1 MKTDE
6 QTTQTLNALNDHPDP
21 EIYKT
26 ATHFLNTVRGQ
37 YIVGQ
42 ALAVA
47 IKQLSQVPEHR
58 KEKSNIRDMI
68 FLLDNIFP
76 MGKIFFIN
84 TEELS
89 QGKQDDT
96 NND

>member
-6 QTTQTLNALNDHPDP
+6 HPTQTLTSRSGHPDP
-21 EIYKT
+21 ELYEN
-26 ATHFLNTVRGQ
+26 ATHFLNTARGN

-47 IKQLSQVPEHR
+47 IKQLSLVPDPHKEH
-58 KEKSNIRDMI
+58 SNIRDMI

-76 MGKIFFIN
+76 LGKIFFLN
-84 TEELS
+84 TEEITET
-89 QGKQDDT
+89 KT
-96 NND
+96 EE